1 MPTKQVHMEGP
12 ATLQTWPLP
21 TPHCTAAFGL
31 LFVFL
36 LMMVHYITCSKVQDP
51 GAIFHFSA
59 YFPNLVSHS
68 ALVFLSLPSPLLFV
82 LLLPKSRPQ
91 YRW

>member
-1 MPTKQVHMEGP
+1 MEGP

-59 YFPNLVSHS
+59 VLLPQSSQPLCPGISFS
-68 ALVFLSLPSPLLFV
+68 ALPPFICATT
-82 LLLPKSRPQ
+82 PQ
-91 YRW
+91 IQTSVQMVM